1 MKPEFE
7 KIVES
12 PEHSFLAKVV
22 NRPSRPSL
30 SQAWHF
36 HPEIEVCYTRKSHG
50 RRFVGN
56 QISDYAEHDLVML
69 GSNLPHGFTTDVPSS
84 QIVVQ
89 MTDDFMGRD
98 FLDKPELHAI
108 KQLFARSKRGLVF
121 HGATKDRACAMLP
134 VLLREDGIPQL
145 LSLLELLHGL
155 ADTDEVT
162 ELCSK
167 EYAMDLTES
176 HLGRIR
182 IVYDHVMRHYKEEI
196 RIEAIANKV
205 NLSEAAF
212 YKFIKR
218 TTKKTYTQIINE
230 FRIYHAGRM
239 LMATDK
245 PISQI
250 GYESGYNNISYFN
263 RKFKAIMHKT
273 PRDFRA
279 QYLGRAA

>member
-108 KQLFARSKRGLVF
+108 K
-121 HGATKDRACAMLP
+121 
-134 VLLREDGIPQL
+134 
-145 LSLLELLHGL
+145 
-155 ADTDEVT
+155 
-162 ELCSK
+162 
-167 EYAMDLTES
+167 
-176 HLGRIR
+176 
-182 IVYDHVMRHYKEEI
+182 
-196 RIEAIANKV
+196 
-205 NLSEAAF
+205 
-212 YKFIKR
+212 
-218 TTKKTYTQIINE
+218 
-230 FRIYHAGRM
+230 
-239 LMATDK
+239 
-245 PISQI
+245 
-250 GYESGYNNISYFN
+250 
-263 RKFKAIMHKT
+263 
-273 PRDFRA
+273 
-279 QYLGRAA
+279 